1 MEDFY
6 KHEMQKLVDG
16 VELDETAEVINQQVE
31 LEAEGIDLDQ
41 SQGEEQKEEAQVN
54 FAMQH
59 R

>member
-1 MEDFY
+1 M
-6 KHEMQKLVDG
+6 VDG